1 MLRNNRQ
8 VEEQVLQQQQ
18 LQMQQQHHHQQVL
31 KQQEEFLRIHELQKR
46 CNLLNNGIPQTTQT
60 GRCDYL

>member
-8 VEEQVLQQQQ
+8 VDEQVLQQQQ

-31 KQQEEFLRIHELQKR
+31 KQQEDFLRIHELQKR
-46 CNLLNNGIPQTTQT
+46 SNLVNNGISHNTHT
-60 GRCDYL
+60 GKFF